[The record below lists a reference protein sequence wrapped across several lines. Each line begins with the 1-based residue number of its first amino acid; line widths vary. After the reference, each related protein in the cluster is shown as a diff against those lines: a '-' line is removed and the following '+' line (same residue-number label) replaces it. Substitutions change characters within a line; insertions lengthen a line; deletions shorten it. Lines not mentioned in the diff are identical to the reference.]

1 MDSTENESGKRI
13 INQEVKSGDNEAKQY
28 NTDSS
33 KSAKVVDGEESV
45 KIKWEHNQNISN
57 NKMIELLTILKE
69 SVEGSVKQTEDQ
81 VNNYREVLK
90 SFKP

>member
-1 MDSTENESGKRI
+1 
-13 INQEVKSGDNEAKQY
+13 
-28 NTDSS
+28 
-33 KSAKVVDGEESV
+33 V